1 MADKSAYKFLHTA
14 SCMAVAMAQ
23 ICHLSRIFQKQN
35 LDYSVIN
42 EHIEGCILPWKLY
55 FISLDQISLNFTSG
69 TYFEMNGHRIR
80 DSVKD
85 RMEAH
90 NCSES
95 FIETVVLKS
104 KFLET
109 SDQTVLKALSKLFNP
124 VLYPTSVDPLDEGYN
139 SFGLEEIALVS
150 NHFETLKEFNKSAAQ
165 QEFPHFKS
173 FVVKYICAKMQ
184 NLWLRFLSKDTVSN
198 FPS

>member
-14 SCMAVAMAQ
+14 SFMTVAMAQ

-42 EHIEGCILPWKLY
+42 EHIEGCIS
-55 FISLDQISLNFTSG
+55 SLEALLHEPGPNFTKFHLVLTDEPRG

-95 FIETVVLKS
+95 FIETAVLKS
-104 KFLET
+104 RFLET
-109 SDQTVLKALSKLFNP
+109 SDQTVLKALSK
-124 VLYPTSVDPLDEGYN
+124 
-139 SFGLEEIALVS
+139 
-150 NHFETLKEFNKSAAQ
+150 
-165 QEFPHFKS
+165 
-173 FVVKYICAKMQ
+173 
-184 NLWLRFLSKDTVSN
+184 
-198 FPS
+198 